1 MCRDK
6 IKSDERIIK
15 QLIVG
20 NKHKK
25 IRHERLLKK
34 GEDLSLEVAIDIARP
49 SEARHI
55 ATRTA

>member
-6 IKSDERIIK
+6 VESDERIIK

-34 GEDLSLEVAIDIARP
+34 DEDLSLDVAIDIARP
-49 SEARHI
+49 SETTHI